1 MSPSGFEIEID
12 RNACRGAGV
21 CVRLAPSSFALDSEQ
36 RSRVLDGAGDNDET
50 LQAAADRC
58 PYFAIRLIQ
67 REPGVNPPR

>member
-67 REPGVNPPR
+67 REPGVDSPR